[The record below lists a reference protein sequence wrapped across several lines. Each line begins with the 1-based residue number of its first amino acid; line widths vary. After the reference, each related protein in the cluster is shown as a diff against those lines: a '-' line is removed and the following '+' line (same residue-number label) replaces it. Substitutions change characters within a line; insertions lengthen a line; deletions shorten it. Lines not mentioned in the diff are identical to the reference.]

1 MYNFIHHRIEKSE
14 IKEFLYFIN
23 VQFCTMWKQIE
34 HYFNDYP
41 QRKKIAQKMLE
52 YGIKIHNHTFQCG
65 NIELADSKIA
75 RAFKVD
81 RRAVSATRDVIAK
94 EPDLQKIFSNL
105 LPTCHLKEVAP
116 HMKWGVI
123 EIIPADPSMPG
134 ILAEVATIIA
144 SNNISIRQA
153 IVDDFEFTE
162 EPRLFIITEK
172 QIPGTLLS
180 TIRNA
185 QGVKAV
191 LIY

>member
-1 MYNFIHHRIEKSE
+1 
-14 IKEFLYFIN
+14 
-23 VQFCTMWKQIE
+23 MWKQIE

-52 YGIKIHNHTFQCG
+52 YGIKIHNNAFQCG
-65 NIELADSKIA
+65 SIELADSKIA
-75 RAFKVD
+75 RAFNVD

-123 EIIPADPSMPG
+123 EIIPADPSTPG

-180 TIRNA
+180 TIRSA